1 MSRIHPDWIEAFLS
15 YTDNQESPEI
25 YRRWVAV
32 SVIASLLKRKCYIE
46 WDGKK
51 YPNMYIVLV
60 GPSGRCRKGTVMSAG
75 GSLLREVGIGL
86 AAEAITREA
95 LIKELNESS
104 YEDVYVD
111 KEGQNRVS
119 VHSSLTVY
127 SHELTVFLGY
137 NNPQLLSDLSDWY
150 DCRDVWIYRTKN
162 LGTDKINGVYVNLIG
177 ATTPELIQSALPLDA
192 VGGGLASRMIFVY
205 AGSKGKVVPFPSDD
219 TPSEELREALVNDME
234 HIHTMR
240 GQFTMSTKARKI
252 YEPWYRDQKGG
263 VLEQDNRFAGYL
275 ERRANHVVKL
285 GMLLSASRRDD
296 MVISEDVLKDT
307 IALLTKAERQMPKAL
322 KGLGRSELA
331 LLTENV
337 REVVKAKG
345 AIPLSELQN
354 MFYRD
359 ADKETLAR
367 AIATLRVMRVIRYY
381 IPEGGKRY
389 IVEHVK

>member
-1 MSRIHPDWIEAFLS
+1 MSRVHPDWIEAFLS
-15 YTDNQESPEI
+15 YTNNQEAPEI
-25 YRRWVAV
+25 YRRWTAI

-46 WDGKK
+46 WEKRK

-60 GPSGRCRKGTVMSAG
+60 GPSGRCRKAG
-75 GSLLREVGIGL
+75 AIGPGMELLRSIGIQL

-95 LIKELNESS
+95 LIRELDNSS
-104 YEDVYVD
+104 YEDVYID
-111 KEGQNRVS
+111 KEGSNRVS

-127 SHELTVFLGY
+127 SQELTVFLGY
-137 NNPQLLSDLSDWY
+137 NNPQLLSDLTDWY
-150 DCRDVWIYRTKN
+150 DCRDVWTYRTKN
-162 LGTDKINGVYVNLIG
+162 MGTDEINGVYVNLLG

-205 AGSKGKVVPFPSDD
+205 AGSKGKVEPFPFKKA
-219 TPSEELREALVNDME
+219 PSEEVKESLINDME

-240 GQFTMSTKARKI
+240 GEVTMSPEAEKV
-252 YEPWYRDQKGG
+252 YEPWYRNPKEGTLG
-263 VLEQDNRFAGYL
+263 QDNRFSGYL
-275 ERRANHVVKL
+275 ERRANHLIKL
-285 GMLLSASRRDD
+285 SMLLSAARGDD
-296 MVISEDVLKDT
+296 MIISKSVLEEA
-307 IALLTKAERQMPKAL
+307 IPLLSSTERDMPKAL

-337 REVVKAKG
+337 KEVVKRKG
-345 AIPLSELQN
+345 SIPLSELQS

-367 AIATLRVMRVIRYY
+367 AIATLRVMGAVRYY
-381 IPEGGKRY
+381 MEEGSKRY